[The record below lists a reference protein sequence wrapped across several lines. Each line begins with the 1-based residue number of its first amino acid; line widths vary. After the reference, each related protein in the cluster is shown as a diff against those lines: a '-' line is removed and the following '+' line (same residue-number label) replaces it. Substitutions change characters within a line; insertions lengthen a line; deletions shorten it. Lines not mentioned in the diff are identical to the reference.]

1 MRERER
7 EKKKKG
13 LEKGKPTPTTTQRGE
28 KRTPQMMNLG
38 KKRKLPNK
46 KFSVACRLQQAVL
59 NLLEDFVYRSV
70 LVIAEQ
76 NKSKIYIYVCLL
88 F

>member
-1 MRERER
+1 MQ
-7 EKKKKG
+7 
-13 LEKGKPTPTTTQRGE
+13 TP
-28 KRTPQMMNLG
+28 N
-38 KKRKLPNK
+38 
-46 KFSVACRLQQAVL
+46 RLYL
-59 NLLEDFVYRSV
+59 NLLEEDFVYRSA